1 MSGMEITDGPR
12 IISHRLDPQ
21 AQLCRDY
28 HSIVCAPVHLSLT
41 MLLCAGTNGNL
52 KRLGKFL
59 EGSSCKKQA
68 VAPTMLH
75 QVRNMKIIWIWTSSH
90 KGGDASSVG
99 GVD

>member
-1 MSGMEITDGPR
+1 MSGMEIIMDRGSFPTVCTPKA
-12 IISHRLDPQ
+12 Q

-28 HSIVCAPVHLSLT
+28 HSVVCAPVHLSLN

-68 VAPTMLH
+68 GAPRTDD
-75 QVRNMKIIWIWTSSH
+75 IIHAQIQN
-90 KGGDASSVG
+90 DAASSTEYE
-99 GVD
+99 DHMDLD

>member
-68 VAPTMLH
+68 GAP
-75 QVRNMKIIWIWTSSH
+75 RPDDIIHAQIQN
-90 KGGDASSVG
+90 DAASSTEYE
-99 GVD
+99 DHMDLD